1 MTSPFPGMDPYL
13 EDPAFWQSFHTR
25 LATELADQL
34 TPQIVPHYYADVELQ
49 TVSDEISLT
58 TRSHTM
64 RPDTGIYREPD
75 TPVATHASA
84 KAATSGTLV
93 APMQRPIVTHSEL
106 KLRTVRIYIT
116 ETDQLVTTI
125 EILWPYNKRPN
136 RGLNEYRRKRNKVID
151 SSVHLVEIDLLRNGM
166 RPGLELAQPPIE
178 QEYVLLVNRDG
189 PYPQRLSDIWPV
201 GLNEPLPPKLPVPLL
216 APDADAEIDLR
227 AALDAIY
234 ARAAY
239 QYRIDYSQ
247 PIPPPPLRG
256 EMVEWLQAFRQEAGL
271 PTIAQ

>member
-13 EDPAFWQSFHTR
+13 EDPSIWHSFHTR

-34 TPQIVPHYYADVELQ
+34 TPQIVPNYYADVELQ

-58 TRSHTM
+58 ARPHAM
-64 RPDTGIYREPD
+64 RPDTGVYREPD
-75 TPVATHASA
+75 APVTNLASPTA
-84 KAATSGTLV
+84 VTNAPLV
-93 APMQRPIVTHSEL
+93 APMQRPVIAHSEV

-125 EILWPYNKRPN
+125 EILSPYNKRPH
-136 RGLNEYRRKRNKVID
+136 RGLNQYRRKRNKVIE
-151 SSVHLVEIDLLRNGM
+151 SSVHLVEIDLLRGGT
-166 RPGLELAQPPIE
+166 RPGLELDHPPIE
-178 QEYVLLVNRDG
+178 QEYILLVNRDG

-201 GLNEPLPPKLPVPLL
+201 GLNESLPPKLPVPLL
-216 APDADAEIDLR
+216 APDTDVEIDLR

-234 ARAAY
+234 ERAAY

-247 PIPPPPLRG
+247 SIPPPTLRD
-256 EMVEWLQAFRQEAGL
+256 EMVEWLKAFRQEAGL
-271 PTIAQ
+271 LEAQ